1 MLSFEALP
9 RILRRNDEVVPRDLP
24 RAPQLALPP
33 NAAPG
38 LPVHA
43 GLGWVAVGVDGTAS
57 LRVWAPPGVAITTR
71 GALVPDLAKE
81 LQRPGFDKLAVQ
93 AVASVADQVR
103 VEESPAIIV
112 AGAAVKVNT
121 GAGGGIKE
129 KETAMV
135 WFA

>member
-93 AVASVADQVR
+93 AVA
-103 VEESPAIIV
+103 
-112 AGAAVKVNT
+112 GGK
-121 GAGGGIKE
+121 GGGGKGGGGGR
-129 KETAMV
+129 KPGSKRGGKR
-135 WFA
+135 